1 MTSYH
6 RKHETT
12 PTDKT
17 AGSKLLSQENAL
29 HKQKGL
35 SKDKTHLPHK
45 KTAPRRK
52 SSSR

>member
-12 PTDKT
+12 PTDKK

-35 SKDKTHLPHK
+35 STDKTHLPHK
-45 KTAPRRK
+45 KTATGRK
-52 SSSR
+52 PATR